1 VAILLFGVELE
12 ILKEA
17 STAEHD
23 KFFQEAAL
31 AHRARAECLRLADK
45 PAAAETDEKYAS
57 KLEAEG
63 KKVTA
68 ESVKPSSPEPTANAT
83 AESPKYQPQASPNH
97 NPSRENSEP
106 KKRGIFRFRGRD

>member
-1 VAILLFGVELE
+1 MAILLFGVELE

-17 STAEHD
+17 SAAERD

-45 PAAAETDEKYAS
+45 LAAAETDEKYAS

-63 KKVTA
+63 KKLTA
-68 ESVKPSSPEPTANAT
+68 ESAKPSSPEATANAT
-83 AESPKYQPQASPNH
+83 AEPPKNQPQASPNS
-97 NPSRENSEP
+97 NPPRENSEP

>member
-17 STAEHD
+17 SPAEHD

-45 PAAAETDEKYAS
+45 LAAAETDEKYAA

-63 KKVTA
+63 KKLTA
-68 ESVKPSSPEPTANAT
+68 ESAKPSSPEPTANAT
-83 AESPKYQPQASPNH
+83 AEPPKNQPQASPNS
-97 NPSRENSEP
+97 NPPRENSEP